1 MKPKL
6 FLLDGFSLIFR
17 SYWAFI
23 HNPVRNHEGQ
33 NISAVFGFFSTL
45 ISLIDKHKPENFAV
59 VLDSPV
65 PTFRHEMYPEYKAN
79 REKAPDDL
87 HDQVPII
94 KDFLNVLGL
103 KIIAS
108 EGYEADDLMAC
119 AARRGSAEGF
129 SPFIISAD
137 KDLMQTVT
145 DDIHML
151 RPEKGEYLDI
161 GPDQVVEKMGVRA
174 NQIVDYLSL
183 IGDSS
188 DNIPGVRGIGPKT
201 AVTLLQKF
209 ETLDGIYE
217 NIDSCTKGQIQKLSD
232 NRDNAYLSKKLILL
246 NYDKEKEINP
256 ADYSLKDL
264 DLTLLIPLF
273 QKHGM
278 NRLISRVQKITGNKE
293 NTDQDSSETNSVK
306 GVYSTVFSLQKLDEW
321 IALIKKNKWFA
332 LDIETD
338 NIDPMQASPVGFSLS
353 VSSGRGCYIP
363 LVAGG
368 QTYLDED
375 EVKARI
381 IDITSDNELKLI
393 GHNFK
398 YDYKVLRRWGVRV
411 TNLAFDT
418 MVAAWVLDSTANSY
432 SMDALADGLFN
443 YTTIK
448 YKEIV
453 PKESLFSD
461 IDLEIAAPYA
471 AEDADITF
479 RFYKRYEKDLKLRKL
494 EKLYYELEMPL
505 VSILGDIEF
514 NGIKLNAAS
523 LIKFGLELK
532 EKLARLQDEIYIE
545 CGKEF
550 NINSTKQLQEILFNE
565 RKLQPVKK
573 TKTGYSTDSSVLE
586 ILSKEDIVPG
596 LILNYR
602 MLMKLKSTYVDAL
615 PGYVNP
621 DTGRVHTNLSQ
632 TGTATGRL
640 SSRDPNLQNIP
651 IKTVEGRRIRE
662 SFTAEE
668 GFAFLSADYSQIELV
683 VLAHL
688 SGDAALKKAFISGND
703 VHSET
708 GALIFNK
715 PVEEV
720 TKDDRRIAK
729 TINFGVMYGM
739 SSFRLGRDLGI
750 PRGRA
755 EEFITSYFAK
765 YSGIRIFMDEVIAGA
780 EKSGKVST
788 YMGRERF
795 IPGINSRNKTEK
807 SGAERMAVNTPIQ
820 GSAADIVK
828 LAMIKLT
835 NKLSELNL
843 SSRMILQVHDELIFE
858 VPESE
863 LDIMKKLVK
872 EEMESAVS
880 LSIPLR
886 TSIETGKNWGD
897 FH

>member
-6 FLLDGFSLIFR
+6 FLIDGFSLIFR

-23 HNPVRNHEGQ
+23 NNPVRNPEGQ
-33 NISAVFGFFSTL
+33 NVSAVFGFFSTF
-45 ISLIDKHKPENFAV
+45 ISLLDKHKPENLVV

-65 PTFRHEMYPEYKAN
+65 PTFRHIMYPGYKAN
-79 REKAPDDL
+79 RDKAPDDL
-87 HDQVPII
+87 HDQVPLI
-94 KDFLNVLGL
+94 KEFLNILGVKTL
-103 KIIAS
+103 AS

-119 AARRGSAEGF
+119 AARKGTEEGF
-129 SPFIISAD
+129 YSFIISAD

-145 DDIHML
+145 DTVHML

-161 GPDQVVEKMGVRA
+161 GPEQVVEKMGVRPD
-174 NQIVDYLSL
+174 QIVDYLSL

-209 ETLDGIYE
+209 ETLDDIY
-217 NIDSCTKGQIQKLSD
+217 N
-232 NRDNAYLSKKLILL
+232 N
-246 NYDKEKEINP
+246 
-256 ADYSLKDL
+256 L
-264 DLTLLIPLF
+264 DLSLLIPIF

-278 NRLISRVQKITGNKE
+278 NRLAGRVQKIVGIDKDNNE
-293 NTDQDSSETNSVK
+293 EPVDSNSSK
-306 GVYSTVFSLQKLDEW
+306 GVYSTVFTLSKLDEW
-321 IALIKKNKWFA
+321 VALIKKNKWFA

-338 NIDPMQASPVGFSLS
+338 NIDPMKASPVGFSLS
-353 VSSGRGCYIP
+353 VSSGRACYIP
-363 LVAGG
+363 LVADG
-368 QTYLDED
+368 QTYIDKD
-375 EVKARI
+375 EVKMRI
-381 IDITSDNELKLI
+381 TDITGDKELKLI

-398 YDYKVLRRWGVRV
+398 YDYKVLKRWGVEV

-418 MVAAWVLDSTANSY
+418 MVAAWILDTGTNNYGMDFLA
-432 SMDALADGLFN
+432 DALLN
-443 YTTIK
+443 YSTIK
-448 YKEIV
+448 YKDIV

-471 AEDADITF
+471 AEDADITY
-479 RFYKRYEKDLKLRKL
+479 RFYELFKKDLKLRKL
-494 EKLYYELEMPL
+494 EKIFYDIEMPL

-514 NGIKLNAAS
+514 SGLKLNSNS
-523 LIKFGLELK
+523 LNEFGIELK
-532 EKLARLQDEIYIE
+532 EKLVHLQDEIYIE

-550 NINSTKQLQEILFNE
+550 NINSTKQLQEILFIE

-586 ILSKEDIVPG
+586 ILSKEDIIPEM
-596 LILNYR
+596 ILKYR

-615 PGYVNP
+615 PKYVNTE
-621 DTGRVHTNLSQ
+621 TGRVHTNLNQ

-651 IKTVEGRRIRE
+651 IKTDEGRRIRE
-662 SFTAEE
+662 SFVSKSGYTL
-668 GFAFLSADYSQIELV
+668 LSADYSQIELV

-688 SGDAALKKAFISGND
+688 SGDDALKKAFISGND

-708 GALIFNK
+708 GSLILDK
-715 PVEEV
+715 PLSEI

-739 SSFRLGRDLGI
+739 SSFRLSRDLGI
-750 PRGRA
+750 PRRQA
-755 EEFITSYFAK
+755 EEFITAYFSK
-765 YSGIRIFMDEVIAGA
+765 YNGIRSFMDKVIEEA
-780 EKSGKVST
+780 EKTGKVST
-788 YMGRERF
+788 LMGRERF

-828 LAMIKLT
+828 LAMLKITDRLKESGL
-835 NKLSELNL
+835 K
-843 SSRMILQVHDELIFE
+843 SRMILQVHDELIFE
-858 VPESE
+858 VPDSE
-863 LDIMKKLVK
+863 LEILKKLVK
-872 EEMESAVS
+872 KEMETVVAF
-880 LSIPLR
+880 SIPLR

>member
-23 HNPVRNHEGQ
+23 NNPVRNPEGQ
-33 NISAVFGFFSTL
+33 NVSAVYGFFSTM

-65 PTFRHEMYPEYKAN
+65 PTFRHIMYPEYKAN
-79 REKAPDDL
+79 RDKAPDDL

-94 KDFLNVLGL
+94 KEFLGVLGMDIL
-103 KIIAS
+103 AS
-108 EGYEADDLMAC
+108 DGYEADDLMAC
-119 AARRGSAEGF
+119 AAKKGSAEGF
-129 SPFIISAD
+129 NSFIISAD

-145 DDIHML
+145 KDIHML

-161 GPDQVVEKMGVRA
+161 GPEQVIEKMGVRA
-174 NQIVDYLSL
+174 DQIVDYLSL
-183 IGDSS
+183 IGDAS

-201 AVTLLQKF
+201 AVTLLQKY

-217 NIDSCTKGQIQKLSD
+217 NIESCTKGQIQKLSD
-232 NRDNAYLSKKLILL
+232 NRGNAYLSKKLIVL
-246 NYDKEKEINP
+246 NYDKEQGIKP
-256 ADYSLKDL
+256 SDYSLKNL
-264 DLTLLIPLF
+264 DLSLLIPLF

-278 NRLISRVQKITGNKE
+278 NRLIGRVQKITGIDKDN
-293 NTDQDSSETNSVK
+293 NGDPNGPNSGK
-306 GVYSTVFSLQKLDEW
+306 GVYSTVFTLSKLDEW
-321 IALIKKNKWFA
+321 VALIKKNKWFA

-338 NIDPMQASPVGFSLS
+338 NIDPMKASPVGFSLS
-353 VSSGRGCYIP
+353 VSSGRACYIP
-363 LVAGG
+363 LIAGG
-368 QTYLDED
+368 QTYLDEN
-375 EVKARI
+375 EVKMRI
-381 IDITSDNELKLI
+381 IDITGDNDLKLI

-398 YDYKVLRRWGVRV
+398 YDYKVLKKWGVNV

-418 MVAAWVLDSTANSY
+418 MVASWILDTGTNNY
-432 SMDALADGLFN
+432 GMDSLADSLLN
-443 YTTIK
+443 YSTIK
-448 YKEIV
+448 YKDIV
-453 PKESLFSD
+453 PKESLFPD

-471 AEDADITF
+471 AEDADITY
-479 RFYKRYEKDLKLRKL
+479 RFYELFKKDLKLRKL
-494 EKLYYELEMPL
+494 EGVFYDLEMPL
-505 VSILGDIEF
+505 VPILGDIEF
-514 NGIKLNAAS
+514 NGIKLDTAS
-523 LIKFGLELK
+523 LNKFGLELK
-532 EKLARLQDEIYIE
+532 VKLAGLQDKIYIE

-550 NINSTKQLQEILFNE
+550 NINSTKQLQEVLFIE

-586 ILSKEDIVPG
+586 ILSKEDIVPEM
-596 LILNYR
+596 ILNYR
-602 MLMKLKSTYVDAL
+602 MLMKLKSTYIDAL
-615 PGYVNP
+615 PGYVNSE
-621 DTGRVHTNLSQ
+621 TGRVHTNLNQ

-651 IKTVEGRRIRE
+651 IRSEEGRKIRE
-662 SFTAEE
+662 SFRAEP
-668 GFAFLSADYSQIELV
+668 GCSLLSADYSQIELV

-688 SGDAALKKAFISGND
+688 SEDESLKKAFISGND

-708 GALIFNK
+708 GSLIFDK
-715 PVEEV
+715 PLSEI

-750 PRGRA
+750 PRSKA
-755 EEFITSYFAK
+755 EEFISSYFLK
-765 YSGIRIFMDEVIAGA
+765 YSSIRTFMDRIIEEA
-780 EKSGKVST
+780 EKTGKVRT
-788 YMGRERF
+788 LMGRERF

-828 LAMIKLT
+828 LVMIKLI
-835 NKLSELNL
+835 NKIRDLNL
-843 SSRMILQVHDELIFE
+843 KARMILQVHDEVIFE
-858 VPESE
+858 VPDSE
-863 LDIMKKLVK
+863 LDVLKKLVK
-872 EEMESAVS
+872 EEMENVVS

>member
-6 FLLDGFSLIFR
+6 FLLDGFSLIYR

-23 HNPVRNHEGQ
+23 HNPVRNPEGQ
-33 NISAVFGFFSTL
+33 NVSAVFGFFNTL
-45 ISLIDKHKPENFAV
+45 LLLIDKHKPENFSV
-59 VLDSPV
+59 VMDSPV

-79 REKAPDDL
+79 REKAPEDL
-87 HDQVPII
+87 HDQIPII
-94 KDFLNVLGL
+94 KEFLDVLGL
-103 KIIAS
+103 PVLAS

-119 AARRGSAEGF
+119 AARKGSREGF
-129 SPFIISAD
+129 LSFIISAD

-161 GPDQVVEKMGVRA
+161 GPLQVVEKMGVRA
-174 NQIVDYLSL
+174 DQIVDYLSL
-183 IGDSS
+183 IGDAS

-209 ETLDGIYE
+209 DNLDGIYE
-217 NIDSCTKGQIQKLSD
+217 NIESCTKGQITKLSENKD
-232 NRDNAYLSKKLILL
+232 DAYLSKKLIIL
-246 NYDKEKEINP
+246 NYDKEKEIQL
-256 ADYSLKDL
+256 ADYSLDGL
-264 DLTLLIPLF
+264 DLSLLIPLF

-278 NRLISRVQKITGNKE
+278 SRLVSRVQKMLGSDKVTEGDTKKTG
-293 NTDQDSSETNSVK
+293 SEK
-306 GVYSTVFSLQKLDEW
+306 GVYSTVFTLQKLDEW
-321 IALIKKNKWFA
+321 VALIKKNKWFA

-338 NIDPMQASPVGFSLS
+338 NIDPMKASPVGFSLS

-363 LVAGG
+363 LCAGG
-368 QTYLDED
+368 QTYLDEN
-375 EVKARI
+375 EVRTRI
-381 IDITSDNELKLI
+381 IDITGDNELNLI

-398 YDYKVLRRWGVRV
+398 YDYKVLKRWGVNV

-418 MVAAWVLDSTANSY
+418 MVASWILDTGTNNY
-432 SMDALADGLFN
+432 GMDFLADGLLN

-448 YKEIV
+448 YKDIV
-453 PKESLFSD
+453 PKDSLFSD
-461 IDLEIAAPYA
+461 IDLDIAAPYA

-479 RFYKRYEKDLKLRKL
+479 RLYEIFKKDLKLRKL
-494 EKLYYELEMPL
+494 EKIFYELEMPL
-505 VSILGDIEF
+505 VFILGDIEF
-514 NGIKLNAAS
+514 NGIKLNSSS
-523 LIKFGLELK
+523 LNEFGLELK
-532 EKLARLQDEIYIE
+532 EKLARLQDEIFIE

-550 NINSTKQLQEILFNE
+550 NINSPKQLQVVLFTD

-573 TKTGYSTDSSVLE
+573 TKTGFSTDSSVLE
-586 ILSKEDIVPG
+586 ILSKEDVVPEM
-596 LILNYR
+596 ILNYR
-602 MLMKLKSTYVDAL
+602 MFMKLKSTYVDAL
-615 PGYVNP
+615 PGYVNSM
-621 DTGRVHTNLSQ
+621 TGRIHTNLSQ

-651 IKTVEGRRIRE
+651 IRSNEGRRIRE
-662 SFTAEE
+662 SFTVSS
-668 GFAFLSADYSQIELV
+668 GFTLLSADYSQIELV

-688 SGDAALKKAFISGND
+688 SGDLALKKAFISGND

-708 GALIFNK
+708 GSLIFNK
-715 PVEEV
+715 PLSEI

-750 PRGRA
+750 PRKVA

-765 YSGIRIFMDEVIAGA
+765 YSGIQTFMDKVIAGA
-780 EKSGKVST
+780 EKTGKVST
-788 YMGRERF
+788 LMGRERF
-795 IPGINSRNKTEK
+795 ISGINSRNKTEK
-807 SGAERMAVNTPIQ
+807 SQAERMAINTPIQ

-828 LAMIKLT
+828 LAMLKIASRLK
-835 NKLSELNL
+835 ELDL
-843 SSRMILQVHDELIFE
+843 KSRMILQVHDELIFE

-863 LDIMKKLVK
+863 LEIMKKVVK
-872 EEMESAVS
+872 EVMETAVT

-886 TSIETGKNWGD
+886 TSIETGRNWGD